1 MSAGKGDR
9 PRNCFSKNFKNNFAD
24 INWKKKSKK
33 VNYKSCGQDS
43 IYSNDKKK
51 LSPSSI

>member
-33 VNYKSCGQDS
+33 VNYKSCGQHS
-43 IYSNDKKK
+43 VYSKGYEK
-51 LSPSSI
+51 PSN